1 MSNVIS
7 KRHLLSCSRVR
18 WFLCL
23 FTLLVGVTDVAAL
36 NDPTLPPS
44 PSRSSSS
51 KSFGGV
57 TSPAVRLE
65 LNSILIGPERRSAVI
80 NGWYVQNGNI
90 IEGYRVVDIQFNKVL
105 VKKDNFLI
113 PLTFNSK
120 GVRKTVHM
128 PSRGE

>member
-18 WFLCL
+18 WFLFL
-23 FTLLVGVTDVAAL
+23 LTTLVGVTDVAAL

-44 PSRSSSS
+44 PSRSPSS
-51 KSFGGV
+51 KSSGGV
-57 TSPAVRLE
+57 TSPAVHLE
-65 LNSILIGPERRSAVI
+65 LNSILIAPERRSAVI
-80 NGWYVQNGNI
+80 NGWFVQNGNH
-90 IEGYRVVDIQFNKVL
+90 IEGYRVVDIQSNKVL

-113 PLTFNSK
+113 PLTFNNK